1 MKRHT
6 IKFTKDDIT
15 NVYLQSHQW
24 DTWVEITLESGSEI
38 RSHSIELKDLIL
50 NKHKS
55 ILLSVHI
62 NIIGYYMIMESI

>member
-1 MKRHT
+1 MTTHT
-6 IKFTKDDIT
+6 IKFTKGDIE

-24 DTWVEITLESGSEI
+24 DTWLEITLESGSEI

-55 ILLSVHI
+55 YTAICTHKHYWLST
-62 NIIGYYMIMESI
+62 ND

>member
-24 DTWVEITLESGSEI
+24 DTWVEITLESGSII
-38 RSHSIELKDLIL
+38 RSHSNELKNLLL
-50 NKHKS
+50 NKSQKSFTAICTHKHYWLS
-55 ILLSVHI
+55 I
-62 NIIGYYMIMESI
+62 ND